1 VESSK
6 EREMNLQRN
15 VVVTV
20 EPSKRLSDLCGFP
33 YYVEQVVNLE
43 ELYKQGIVTPEDIEK
58 LETGE
63 QLHKQIPL
71 GSSKREEIL

>member
-1 VESSK
+1 
-6 EREMNLQRN
+6 MNLQRN